1 MKKRMQKRGMAGIL
15 TAGLLLSVL
24 TGCGAADTSAR
35 NAADLAYETVA
46 EIDSAESYSSMW
58 DSGSYEE
65 TDLAAGTLSEA
76 AQTEENVQTQTD
88 RKLIRNVGMDVETKE
103 YDQFMVSLEDRV
115 GALGGYIEDMESYN
129 GSRYSDYRSSRYAN
143 ITIRMPQEKL
153 DSFLES
159 LEGFCNVVR
168 RTESVDDVTL
178 TYVDMES
185 HRDMLKTEQKRLL
198 ELLDQAESLEDIL
211 TIESRLTEVR
221 YQLESMEAQ
230 LRTMDNKVQ
239 YSTVSVYVSEVREL
253 TNVVTHEQ
261 TAWER
266 ITEGFMDSLRSV
278 GSGFA
283 EFGIWFLI
291 HIPQLV
297 LWALVITAAVL
308 IIRRRRKKKAA
319 KKQQTAE
326 NRQRTADENRQ
337 ETKKEM

>member
-1 MKKRMQKRGMAGIL
+1 MEKRRWKRAGNGL
-15 TAGLLLSVL
+15 AAAGLVL
-24 TGCGAADTSAR
+24 VLFAGCGAAAGTSAK
-35 NAADLAYETVA
+35 NAADLSYETVA
-46 EIDSAESYSSMW
+46 EVDIGSNESYSSMW

-65 TDLAAGTLSEA
+65 TEAETGTLSEA
-76 AQTEENVQTQTD
+76 PQTEETVQTD

-115 GALGGYIEDMESYN
+115 GALGGYIENMESYN

-153 DSFLES
+153 DGFLES

-198 ELLDQAESLEDIL
+198 ELLDRAESLEDIL

-221 YQLESMEAQ
+221 YQIESMEAQ

-239 YSTVSVYVSEVREL
+239 YSTVTVYVSEVREL

-266 ITEGFMDSLRSV
+266 IAEGFMDSLRSV
-278 GSGFA
+278 GNGFA

-291 HIPQLV
+291 HVPQLI

-308 IIRRRRKKKAA
+308 LIRRRRKKKAA
-319 KKQQTAE
+319 KRQQTAE
-326 NRQRTADENRQ
+326 NRQRTAEQ
-337 ETKKEM
+337 ETKKET